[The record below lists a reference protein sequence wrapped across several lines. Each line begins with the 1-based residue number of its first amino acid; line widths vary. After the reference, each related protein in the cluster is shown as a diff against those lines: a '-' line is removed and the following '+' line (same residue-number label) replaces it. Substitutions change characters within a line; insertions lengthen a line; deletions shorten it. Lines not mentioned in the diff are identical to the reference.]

1 MAVSRSLDDGD
12 GTIGTV
18 RILFLEPFYG
28 GSHRE
33 FADGLRECSR
43 HRIDLLT
50 LPARLWKW
58 RLRAAGLTLA
68 QRVAQPERY
77 DLVIATG
84 LLDLAQVRAVWGRRT
99 PPLLLYLHESQVS
112 YPVPP
117 GGSAGAELLWR
128 DVTNVCA
135 ADHVVFNSEFHRTAF
150 RARLPAVIEGL
161 PDAEAR
167 PAVAPEWL
175 DRHSSVR
182 YPGCRFDHRPPVN
195 PPGGPPVVIWNHRW
209 EFDKD
214 PAGFVAA
221 LAEVA
226 RRGAPFRVALL
237 GERLIPEP
245 DALMHARAAL
255 AGRIVYDGFPPRPE
269 YLRRLAAGSVVVSTA
284 LQENF
289 GIAVM
294 EAVHAGCAPLLP
306 RRLVYPELIP
316 PELHE
321 RCLYEDAAG
330 LVDRLTRELQSPPA
344 GRSRWRRI
352 AGRYAWP
359 RVIDGYDELF
369 GAVARA

>member
-1 MAVSRSLDDGD
+1 M
-12 GTIGTV
+12 

-33 FADGLRECSR
+33 FADGLREHSR
-43 HRIDLLT
+43 HRIDLQT

-77 DLVIATG
+77 DLVVATG
-84 LLDLAQVRAVWGRRT
+84 LLDLAQVRAVWGART

-117 GGSAGAELLWR
+117 GGSAGAEMLWR

-135 ADHVVFNSEFHRTAF
+135 ADHVVFNSQYHRAAF
-150 RARLPAVIEGL
+150 RARLPAVIERL

-167 PAVAPEWL
+167 PVAPLERL
-175 DRHSSVR
+175 DRRSSVR

-195 PPGGPPVVIWNHRW
+195 PPEGPPVVIWNHRW
-209 EFDKD
+209 EFDKA
-214 PAGFVAA
+214 PADFVAA

-226 RRGAPFRVALL
+226 RRGVPFGVALL

-245 DALMHARAAL
+245 DALVQARAAL
-255 AGRIVYDGFPPRPE
+255 AGRIVHDGFPARPE
-269 YLRRLAAGSVVVSTA
+269 YLRQLAAGSVVVSTA
-284 LQENF
+284 VQENF

-294 EAVHAGCAPLLP
+294 EAMHAGCAPLLP

-316 PELHE
+316 PDLHD
-321 RCLYEDAAG
+321 RCLYQDAAG
-330 LVDRLTRELQSPPA
+330 LVDRLTRELQSPPV
-344 GRSRWRRI
+344 GRSRWRRL
-352 AGRYAWP
+352 AARYAWP

-369 GAVARA
+369 AAVARA